1 MLVAYRQDID
11 LNGGLTMAA
20 ESVNSELL
28 LTIGRLQGQA
38 EEQSKLLHGLNDR
51 IDRLYIA
58 LWGVGA
64 TLGVGLAAALLKL
77 FLPG

>member
-1 MLVAYRQDID
+1 
-11 LNGGLTMAA
+11 MAA
-20 ESVNSELL
+20 EPVNSELL
-28 LTIGRLQGQA
+28 LTIGRLQGQGA
-38 EEQSKLLHGLNDR
+38 EQSRLLHGRNNR

-64 TLGVGLAAALLKL
+64 TLGVGVAALLLKQ